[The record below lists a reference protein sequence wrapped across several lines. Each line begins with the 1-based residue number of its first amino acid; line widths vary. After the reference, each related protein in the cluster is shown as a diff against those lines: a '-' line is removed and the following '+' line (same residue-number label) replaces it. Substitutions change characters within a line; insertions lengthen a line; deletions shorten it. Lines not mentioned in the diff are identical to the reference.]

1 MQRGLP
7 RRGPSIRIHSRGR
20 GWRGTPAAR
29 PPRRGPRRRS
39 VRARGCRRAAGRGI
53 RRLSYDPPGG
63 RAERRA
69 APPMDATSPRWR
81 EITVSEYP
89 WERDAL
95 AFVRGRLPDVEPYRV
110 WSNFEFIADDGSINE
125 VDLLAL
131 TPKGFFLVEIKSAP
145 RFRAPTPG
153 RGCGGSRARTASGSD
168 RRGAVRARRPR
179 AAPRTASTRTRCRTR

>member
-1 MQRGLP
+1 M
-7 RRGPSIRIHSRGR
+7 
-20 GWRGTPAAR
+20 
-29 PPRRGPRRRS
+29 
-39 VRARGCRRAAGRGI
+39 
-53 RRLSYDPPGG
+53 SYDPPGG

-69 APPMDATSPRWR
+69 ARPPMDATSPRWR

-145 RFRAPTPG
+145 GVVTGDQGTWTWRSEG
-153 RGCGGSRARTASGSD
+153 R
-168 RRGAVRARRPR
+168 
-179 AAPRTASTRTRCRTR
+179 TRTLDNPLLLANRKAKKLAALLRWQPALQPVRSPFLEAHVFLSHEAVECQF